1 MSPTGDNKLLNMFIQ
16 QWGDVLTA
24 SLQGLWIGA
33 VAFVPKLIFAIVI
46 FIIGWAIGV
55 VVAKALTQVINALKV
70 NKLFESIGAKG
81 MFDRAG
87 FRLDIGMFIG
97 EVAKWFI
104 VLVFL
109 MASLDV
115 LGLNQV
121 NLFLR
126 EVVLGYLPRVFVAA
140 LLIVI
145 AALVADAIKRFVEG
159 SAMAMGMRSARMAG
173 SIAKWAI
180 WIFVLIIVL
189 SELGI
194 APAFMQI
201 LFTGIIAMLA
211 LAGGLAFGLGGKEAA
226 ARVIEKMKDSVSHRE

>member
-1 MSPTGDNKLLNMFIQ
+1 MFIQ
-16 QWGDVLTA
+16 QWGDVFTT
-24 SLQGLWIGA
+24 SLQSLWYGF
-33 VAFVPKLIFAIVI
+33 VSFVPKLIFAVII
-46 FIIGWAIGV
+46 FIIGWTIGA
-55 VVAKALTQVINALKV
+55 VVARALAQVINALRV
-70 NKLFESIGAKG
+70 NKLLENIGLKSVL
-81 MFDRAG
+81 DRAG
-87 FRLDIGMFIG
+87 FSLDLGKFVG

-115 LGLNQV
+115 LRLDQV

-140 LLIVI
+140 LLLVI
-145 AALVADAIKRFVEG
+145 ATLVSDAIRKFVEG
-159 SAMAMGMRSARMAG
+159 SAKAMGVGSARMAG
-173 SIAKWAI
+173 AIAKWAI
-180 WIFVLIIVL
+180 WVFVVIIVL

-201 LFTGIIAMLA
+201 LFTGIVAMLA

-226 ARVIEKMKDSVSHRE
+226 SRVIEKMKNSVSSHD

>member
-1 MSPTGDNKLLNMFIQ
+1 MFIQ
-16 QWGDVLTA
+16 QWGDVFTA

-33 VAFVPKLIFAIVI
+33 VAFVPKLLFAIII
-46 FIIGWAIGV
+46 FIIGWAIGAV
-55 VVAKALTQVINALKV
+55 VSKALAQVINALKV
-70 NKLFESIGAKG
+70 NKLFEGVGAKG
-81 MFDRAG
+81 MFERAG
-87 FRLDIGMFIG
+87 FRLDIGVFIG

-115 LGLNQV
+115 LGLSQV

-145 AALVADAIKRFVEG
+145 AALVADSIKRFVEG
-159 SAMAMGMRSARMAG
+159 SAMAMGVRSARLAG
-173 SIAKWAI
+173 SVAKWAI
-180 WIFVLIIVL
+180 WVFVIIIVL

-201 LFTGIIAMLA
+201 LFTGIVAMLA

-226 ARVIEKMKDSVSHRE
+226 ARVIEKMKSSVSHHE

>member
-1 MSPTGDNKLLNMFIQ
+1 MFIQ
-16 QWGDVLTA
+16 QWGDVFTS
-24 SLQGLWIGA
+24 SLQGLWLGFIG
-33 VAFVPKLIFAIVI
+33 FVPKLIFAVII

-55 VVAKALTQVINALKV
+55 VVSRALAQVINALKV
-70 NKLFESIGAKG
+70 NTLFEKIGAKTVL
-81 MFDRAG
+81 DRAG
-87 FRLDIGMFIG
+87 FKMDIGKFIG

-140 LLIVI
+140 LLLVI
-145 AALVADAIKRFVEG
+145 ATLLSDGVRKFVEG
-159 SAMAMGMRSARMAG
+159 SARAMGVGSARMAG
-173 SIAKWAI
+173 AIAKWAI
-180 WIFVLIIVL
+180 WIFVVIIVL

-201 LFTGIIAMLA
+201 LFTGIVAMLA

-226 ARVIEKMKDSVSHRE
+226 SKVIDRAKNSVSSHE